1 MINIKTYTTPCK
13 SRSGNYSEGTTVV
26 QGSTTVVGGG
36 SSVDIVKELDTT
48 TLTDAN
54 VLSSK
59 RVLKEISDRGHTHE
73 NKAVLDNL
81 TQAVIDN
88 SHTHTNKA
96 TLDEIDQ
103 SLSTASAVKFAKV
116 TADDAELGTIK
127 ATTGDF
133 SGAVKAAAATVIGLI
148 TCATLNADAA
158 TIPTINS
165 TNINASTQVVSPLFV
180 GIVS

>member
-1 MINIKTYTTPCK
+1 MIDIKTYTTPCK

-73 NKAVLDNL
+73 NKVVLDKL
-81 TQAVIDN
+81 TQDVIDN

-96 TLDEIDQ
+96 TLDVIDQ
-103 SLSTASAVKFAKV
+103 SLSTVSAVKFAKV
-116 TADDAELGTIK
+116 P
-127 ATTGDF
+127 
-133 SGAVKAAAATVIGLI
+133 VI
-148 TCATLNADAA
+148 
-158 TIPTINS
+158 
-165 TNINASTQVVSPLFV
+165 FV
-180 GIVS
+180 